1 MNAFTKKI
9 ATGTFAAL
17 TLGIALAASSAPA
30 EARWGRNAAFFGGA
44 AAGLIGAGIV
54 ANAYAAPR
62 YHAAPVYYGGSCW
75 VERRAVYN
83 SWGDFAGYRRIRV
96 CN

>member
-9 ATGTFAAL
+9 ATGTLAAL
-17 TLGIALAASSAPA
+17 TLGLTLAASSAPA
-30 EARWGRNAAFFGGA
+30 EARWGRNAAFFGGL
-44 AAGLIGAGIV
+44 AAGAIV
-54 ANAYAAPR
+54 AGAATHAYAAPA
-62 YHAAPVYYGGSCW
+62 YGGYYVYGGSCW
-75 VERRAVYN
+75 TERRAVYN

>member
-9 ATGTFAAL
+9 ATGTLAAL
-17 TLGIALAASSAPA
+17 TLGVTLAASSAPA
-30 EARWGRNAAFFGGA
+30 EARWGRNAAFFGGL
-44 AAGLIGAGIV
+44 AAGAIV
-54 ANAYAAPR
+54 AGAASHAYAAPR
-62 YHAAPVYYGGSCW
+62 YYASPVYYGGSCW